1 LTKLLKE
8 GKKHVPIDLA
18 CYIAREVACALS
30 ELHKKLVIH
39 RDIKSENVLVDL
51 NSMCAGTL
59 SVKLSDFDRSI
70 PLHSLSH
77 TCCIAHLGAHPP
89 NVCVGTPCWMA
100 PEVLQATNE
109 NHQYGLVSIYLKKCM
124 SPSFICSVYCLIMH
138 ASGERFIN

>member
-8 GKKHVPIDLA
+8 GKKHLPIDLA

-51 NSMCAGTL
+51 NSRSAGTL

-100 PEVLQATNE
+100 PEVLQAMHE
-109 NHQYGLVSIYLKKCM
+109 KHQYGLVSIYLKKCM
-124 SPSFICSVYCLIMH
+124 SPFICSVYCLITH